1 MCSVSVL
8 GRRALTCK
16 PLTNSSVAN
25 KTTIIVVGY
34 TVSQG
39 LIEYM
44 QVQVDSIVQVER
56 DCVIYLQRSF
66 NSL

>member
-39 LIEYM
+39 LIEYT
-44 QVQVDSIVQVER
+44 QVQVDSIV
-56 DCVIYLQRSF
+56 
-66 NSL
+66 

>member
-1 MCSVSVL
+1 VS
-8 GRRALTCK
+8 
-16 PLTNSSVAN
+16 
-25 KTTIIVVGY
+25 
-34 TVSQG
+34 
-39 LIEYM
+39 LIEYT